1 MGLVSTNANPLV
13 TIYKENMSEEIEE
26 LRDQIGGKLDIFILT
41 RSSSHKQFST
51 IIHIKLNLKVVIKLC
66 KRSSVGLEK
75 YLIGLRMT
83 EKGKK
88 KCLASKKS
96 EQCRK
101 KNLKLHL

>member
-1 MGLVSTNANPLV
+1 MFSRRLSQF
-13 TIYKENMSEEIEE
+13 YKENMSEEIEE

-51 IIHIKLNLKVVIKLC
+51 IIHIKFLKVVIKLC